1 MEIEIKFNE
10 THKAPMASPR
20 PRFANRGKYVQT
32 YMPATYTAHKDFIQK
47 QMPKLMLENSVIVT
61 LKFIFTPPKSW
72 SKKKRLAMVGKY
84 KRTKPDVDNLMKTVL
99 DAGNKHLW
107 KDDGQIVDVRTL
119 KQYGNEAKII
129 MELEEVD

>member
-1 MEIEIKFNE
+1 
-10 THKAPMASPR
+10 
-20 PRFANRGKYVQT
+20 
-32 YMPATYTAHKDFIQK
+32 FIQK

-107 KDDGQIVDVRTL
+107 KDDNQIVDARTL
-119 KQYGNEAKII
+119 KQYGDEAKII
-129 MELEEVD
+129 MEIEEVD